1 MSLYST
7 PSDLLATLPDRVAGQ
22 IAARLPHLRTC
33 QGFTGRLDVK
43 AIKARGIAAP
53 AVLVSRLRLRQA
65 ATRSGPH
72 HTFKVQMAAFILCK
86 DQLGLPRDAGAANI
100 AQALLT
106 LIPDAD
112 WGAPDHIGCAEG
124 VAEEPLVSAESEEL
138 GMALTAIS
146 WEQIIALEPWPE
158 PQPITPELYLGQAP
172 QIGAAHEDDYTLIGG
187 AP

>member
-1 MSLYST
+1 MTLYST
-7 PSDLLATLPDRVAGQ
+7 PSDLLSGLPDRVAAE
-22 IAARLPHLRTC
+22 IAALLPGLRTC
-33 QGFTGRLDVK
+33 RGFAGRLDVK
-43 AIKARGIAAP
+43 ALKARGIAAP
-53 AVLVSRLRLRQA
+53 AVLVSRLRLQQDQ
-65 ATRSGPH
+65 TRSGPH
-72 HTFKVQMAAFILCK
+72 HSFKAQMAAFILCK
-86 DQLGLPRDAGAANI
+86 DELGLPRDTGAANI

-106 LIPDAD
+106 LIPDAN

-146 WEQIIALEPWPE
+146 WEQIISLEPWPE
-158 PQPITPELYLGQAP
+158 AQPITPQLYLGQAP